1 MIGRNFGEKSFLES
15 DEYKK
20 IIASRDELD
29 YTRSDLENVKTKLQ
43 NIVDRGS
50 NQKTDEM
57 LAQILQVFLADL
69 GLQIQNKDLL
79 LQKAKQQVVTP
90 TLPAPAASEPKST
103 ASENKSEIAEE
114 KPKKVQDWK
123 KISDTR
129 YQQLENNLIEAKNE
143 KDILSILRNLKITRL
158 EKFLNLSEEAQAS
171 FFESFNGT
179 YVGAIFDINSK
190 HYGSLSYKSN
200 VIKAY
205 SGERVNGEI
214 NFSSVDHGKSSRTF
228 DEKSFGRVVYGFRSV
243 IVHHSD
249 NKYFQFYKLRNV
261 NKIAGNYYEKLPNG
275 TTNLIGVF
283 TLNRVDQF

>member
-1 MIGRNFGEKSFLES
+1 MIGRNFGEKAFLES

-29 YTRSDLENVKTKLQ
+29 YARSDLENIKTKLQ
-43 NIVDRGS
+43 NVVDRGS
-50 NQKTDEM
+50 NQKTDE
-57 LAQILQVFLADL
+57 LLGQILQVFLADL
-69 GLQIQNKDLL
+69 GLQIQNKELL
-79 LQKAKQQVVTP
+79 LQKAKQASAVVVA
-90 TLPAPAASEPKST
+90 PAPVAGVSKPAVETKL
-103 ASENKSEIAEE
+103 EVAEE

-123 KISDTR
+123 KISDLR
-129 YQQLENNLIEAKNE
+129 YQQLEANLIEAKSD
-143 KDILSILRNLKITRL
+143 KDILNILKNLKINHL

-171 FFESFNGT
+171 FYESFNGT

-200 VIKAY
+200 VTKTAE
-205 SGERVNGEI
+205 GERVAGEI

-228 DEKSFGRVVYGFRSV
+228 DEKAFGRVVYGFRSV
-243 IVHHSD
+243 VVNHSD
-249 NKYFQFYKLRNV
+249 SKYFQFYRLKNV

-275 TTNLIGVF
+275 TTNLIGLF

>member
-1 MIGRNFGEKSFLES
+1 
-15 DEYKK
+15 

-29 YTRSDLENVKTKLQ
+29 YTRSDLENIKTKLQ
-43 NIVDRGS
+43 NVVDRGS
-50 NQKTDEM
+50 NQKTDEL
-57 LAQILQVFLADL
+57 LAQILQIFLADL
-69 GLQIQNKDLL
+69 GLQIQNKELL
-79 LQKAKQQVVTP
+79 LQKAKQASIVATP
-90 TLPAPAASEPKST
+90 PAPASGGEVKLEPAIETKNET
-103 ASENKSEIAEE
+103 PEE
-114 KPKKVQDWK
+114 KPKKNQDWK
-123 KISDTR
+123 KVTDLR
-129 YQQLENNLIEAKNE
+129 YQQLEESLLDSKSD
-143 KDILSILRNLKITRL
+143 KDILRILKNLKITRL

-200 VIKAY
+200 VIKTEA
-205 SGERVNGEI
+205 SERVAGEI

-243 IVHHSD
+243 IIHHSD
-249 NKYFQFYKLRNV
+249 NKYFQFYRLKNV

-275 TTNLIGVF
+275 TTNLIGIF